1 MEVYFFMKRI
11 ALIVLVVGGMLLAG
25 ACGRTAAPQ
34 DSSNQKTKNTSQSQ
48 AAASSVTVQFDYTW
62 MSTQASNQVAVWVEK
77 TSGHV
82 VKTLYVSDFTGA
94 RRGYRARADA
104 LPHWVAAA
112 DPDAMSDDALDAV
125 SSATLLDGRQSFV
138 WDLTDSE
145 GKAVPQ
151 GQYTVKVEGTL
162 YWGSNVVYS
171 GTVDTSKV
179 HSGAVTLKKKRSEPN
194 NTRNADMIGHVKIID
209 RRR

>member
-1 MEVYFFMKRI
+1 MKRI

-25 ACGRTAAPQ
+25 ACGQTAAPQ

-62 MSTQASNQVAVWVEK
+62 MSTQASNQVAVW
-77 TSGHV
+77 
-82 VKTLYVSDFTGA
+82 
-94 RRGYRARADA
+94 

-125 SSATLLDGRQSFV
+125 SSATLQDGRQSFV
-138 WDLTDSE
+138 WDLTDSKD
-145 GKAVPQ
+145 KAVPQ

-162 YWGSNVVYS
+162 YWSSNVVYS
-171 GTVDTSKV
+171 GTIDTGKAQN
-179 HSGAVTLKKKRSEPN
+179 GAITVQKKRSEPN
-194 NTRNADMIGHVKIID
+194 NTRNADMIQHVKMTV
-209 RRR
+209 RRH

>member
-1 MEVYFFMKRI
+1 MKRI

-34 DSSNQKTKNTSQSQ
+34 RSSNQKTKNTSQGQ
-48 AAASSVTVQFDYTW
+48 AMASSVTVQFDYTW
-62 MSTQASNQVAVWVEK
+62 MSTQASNQVAVWVED

-104 LPHWVAAA
+104 LPHWIAAA
-112 DPDAMSDDALDAV
+112 DPDAMSDDTLDAV
-125 SSATLLDGRQSFV
+125 SSATLQDGRQSFV
-138 WDLTDSE
+138 WDLMDSK

-162 YWGSNVVYS
+162 YWSSNVVYS
-171 GTVDTSKV
+171 GTIDTGKAQN
-179 HSGAVTLKKKRSEPN
+179 GAITVQKKRSEPN
-194 NTRNADMIGHVKIID
+194 NTRNADMIQHVKMTV
-209 RRR
+209 RRH